1 MPGLPGLV
9 GEDRVSLF
17 RITSEKDVTIFDL
30 TGAPS
35 GGVAR
40 IHPYVQT
47 VRAELAYNSAG
58 QGGARQRRHMACGA
72 VPAAYNWTGF
82 YIGAG
87 GGYGMFNL
95 DSSLTQSGALRS
107 DNQALGGRGWF
118 GTGFDYQFA
127 GRRRIR
133 GLGFLR
139 HSRQLARSLLGS
151 GPIKQKWAWF
161 TTQKNRIPRDR

>member
-1 MPGLPGLV
+1 MCRQYALSSP
-9 GEDRVSLF
+9 
-17 RITSEKDVTIFDL
+17 TIRRGREAL
-30 TGAPS
+30 GSGADI
-35 GGVAR
+35 AR
-40 IHPYVQT
+40 
-47 VRAELAYNSAG
+47 
-58 QGGARQRRHMACGA
+58 GA

-95 DSSLTQSGALRS
+95 DFSLTQSGALRS

-127 GRRRIR
+127 VRRRIR

-161 TTQKNRIPRDR
+161 TTQKNRIPRDRDNSEWRACRRHRWPILDWQVIVGDSLLLLFRHSFCRCS